1 MKRSIIVLIRKLSL
15 ILAAIFMVTTAF
27 AQQNG
32 SGTVVDDTGVPLPGV
47 SSVGYLNNKGIF
59 KDNDYSRYK

>member
-1 MKRSIIVLIRKLSL
+1 
-15 ILAAIFMVTTAF
+15 MVTTAF
-27 AQQNG
+27 AQQNV